1 MRGPLLLTQ
10 PLDLDDA
17 REAARQMSVQRRN
30 TEQMLEE
37 QNKTAADAEHAYRKA
52 FAIAFVHAEG
62 TAAAR
67 EAIARAQSA
76 DEARERDIEE
86 RIWRVLL
93 ERLRGLEGERSML
106 KSLMEWSARLNAMGV
121 E

>member
-1 MRGPLLLTQ
+1 MRGPLILTQ

-30 TEQMLEE
+30 TESMLEE
-37 QNKTAADAEHAYRKA
+37 QNKTAADAEHSYRKA
-52 FAIAFVHAEG
+52 FARAFIQAEG

-67 EAIARAQSA
+67 EAIARAESA
-76 DEARERDIEE
+76 DEARERDIQE
-86 RIWRVLL
+86 RIFKVLQ
-93 ERLRGLEGERSML
+93 ERLRGLEGERAML
-106 KSLMEWSARLNAMGV
+106 RALMEWSMKMNERGV